1 MKNKFILLLQEHRV
15 LGLLL
20 KPCLITQRQGAPFY
34 TIVKPIRS
42 HNFKDDDYSFNALE
56 KRIVKH
62 TESYSDENLAKK
74 FRQKGGLQQL
84 YNRMSQQDFL
94 ERVEPYIDLNL
105 TSCLRLMKE
114 NGTKLYF
121 SKGQKYNNIY
131 DEDEIFIHTEGNHAT
146 FLFDKERDHIKY
158 SLSLECSGRKI
169 TLPHRML
176 KVLTNHPCTLF
187 IGHNIYLFD
196 ELQGTRLKPF
206 LTQNSVTVP
215 LSIEDKYFTTFVL
228 STIKRYPVEGR
239 GFDIEHIHE
248 LPKLWFEA
256 EHVDE
261 ENVKV
266 KIFFALHDHTASLSK
281 HESIVSYK
289 KERGRYCFIKSDFP
303 EPEYRHLLAF
313 LESQNIV
320 IENDYILLNQS
331 KYYSTSS
338 FIELLHLIED
348 SDITFD
354 ITHQFVASS
363 NQYFIGKRELE
374 FTVQQD
380 DDWFDLKGI
389 VTFGSYQFPF
399 THLKNHILN
408 NIQEFELPNGQI
420 ALIPQEWF
428 TKFKEIFSLA
438 TTDEENIKLRKS
450 HFPLIDPLYLKEKQK
465 IKHKLQKLSNQ
476 VIEVAVPTSINATL
490 RNYQEEG
497 FHWMNY
503 LNKNQFGGCLAD
515 DMGLGKTLQCI
526 TLLAFLKDHPEHVT
540 KDTLPT
546 SLIILPT
553 SLVYNWENE
562 IRKFCPTLSS
572 FKYIGTHRPKEERLS
587 QIINETDVILTTYG
601 TIRNDY
607 ESLKHYRFNYIILD
621 EGQNIKNP
629 HSKTY
634 KAINELNSQ
643 HRLSITGTPIEN
655 SLHDLWAQLNFLN
668 RGLLGTEGWFKKT
681 FISPIEKKQDEEAQK
696 KLLKLIQPFILRR
709 TKEEVATDL
718 PALSEQTRF
727 VRMSEEQHK
736 GYEKEKSA
744 IRNAILDEE
753 MGSSKGE
760 KQTPL
765 VVLQGLMTLRQ
776 WANHPRMIQEDNTLN
791 SGKFEEVMRMLRILR
806 TEKHKILV
814 FSSFVKHLNLFEQEF
829 HKEDWKY
836 AILTGQTSQRQEII
850 EKFQQDDETN
860 IFLISLKAGG
870 VGLNLTEADYV
881 FILDPWWNPA
891 AELQAINRAHRI
903 GQTKNVFVYRFISEG
918 TIEEKIQKLKDKKSQ
933 LAEKFIQSNNPITG
947 FTSNELLSLI
957 DAL

>member
-42 HNFKDDDYSFNALE
+42 HNFKDDDYIFNAIE
-56 KRIVKH
+56 KKIVKH
-62 TESYSDENLAKK
+62 TENYSDENLARK
-74 FRQKGGLQQL
+74 FRQRGGLQQL
-84 YNRMSQQDFL
+84 YDRMSEQDFL
-94 ERVEPYIDLNL
+94 EKIEPYIDMNL
-105 TSCLRLMKE
+105 TSCLRLMKD

-121 SKGQKYNNIY
+121 SKGHKYNNIY
-131 DEDEIFIHTEGNHAT
+131 DEDEIDIHTEGNNAS
-146 FLFDKERDHIKY
+146 FRFDKEQGHIRY
-158 SLSLECSGRKI
+158 SLNLMCHGKNI
-169 TLPHRML
+169 ALPHRML

-206 LTQNSVTVP
+206 LKQSSVLVP

-228 STIKRYPVEGR
+228 STIKRYPVEGS
-239 GFDIEHIHE
+239 GFDIEHIHD

-266 KIFFALHDHTASLSK
+266 KIFFSLHEHTASLSK
-281 HESIVSYK
+281 HESIVSYQK
-289 KERGRYCFIKSDFP
+289 DKGRYRFTKCDFP
-303 EPEYRHLLAF
+303 EVEYGHLLSF
-313 LESQNIV
+313 LEENDIV
-320 IENDYILLNQS
+320 VENDYILLHQS
-331 KYYSTSS
+331 KFFTTTA
-338 FIELLHLIED
+338 FVELLHHIEE
-348 SDITFD
+348 SDVTFD
-354 ITHQFVASS
+354 TTHQFVSS
-363 NQYFIGKRELE
+363 KHQYFIGKRELE
-374 FTVQQD
+374 FSVKQD
-380 DDWFDLKGI
+380 EDWFDLKGI
-389 VTFGSYQFPF
+389 VTFGEYRFPF

-420 ALIPQEWF
+420 AMIPQEWF

-438 TTDEENIKLRKS
+438 TTNEESMKLRKS
-450 HFPLIDPLYLKEKQK
+450 HFPLIDPQYLKEKHK
-465 IKHKLQKLSNQ
+465 IKQKLQKLSNQ
-476 VIEVAVPTSINATL
+476 MIKVEVPESINATL

-526 TLLAFLKDHPEHVT
+526 TLLAYIKEHPECIT
-540 KDTLPT
+540 KDTLAT
-546 SLIILPT
+546 NLIILPT

-562 IRKFCPTLSS
+562 IRKFCPTLSC
-572 FKYIGTHRPKEERLS
+572 FRYTGTHRPKENRLA
-587 QIINETDVILTTYG
+587 QIIQDTDVILTTYG

-607 ESLKHYRFNYIILD
+607 EMLKNYCFNYIILD

-634 KAINELNSQ
+634 KATNQLQSK

-655 SLHDLWAQLNFLN
+655 SLYDLWAQLNFLN
-668 RGLLGTEGWFKKT
+668 KGLLGTEGWFKKT
-681 FISPIEKKQDEEAQK
+681 FISPIEKRQDEEAQK

-718 PALSEQTRF
+718 PPLSEQTRF
-727 VRMSEEQHK
+727 VRMSEEQQK

-744 IRNAILDEE
+744 IRNAILEEE

-776 WANHPRMIQEDNTLN
+776 WANHPRMVQEDQSLS
-791 SGKFEEVMRMLRILR
+791 SGKFDEVMRMLRILR

-850 EKFQQDDETN
+850 EKFQEDEDTD

-933 LAEKFIQSNNPITG
+933 LAEKFVQSNNPITG

-957 DAL
+957 DTL